1 MSGDYIQVPTPFDPV
16 RHRLYIASGRHFD
29 PTGEEWHEESL
40 RAAIALIQ
48 ANGGRAM
55 VLTTSNARISEYA
68 RALSQQFPGLPLLY
82 QGMGKSRDAMIHEFT
97 VNEHS
102 VLVGTKSFWEGVD
115 IPGASLT
122 LVIIDKIPFPIIAD
136 PIMITQDY
144 WATLV
149 GGKGASF
156 FTVAVPMAE
165 RMLTQGYGRLI
176 RSTSDC
182 GTVAILDSRIVE
194 KKYGSTL
201 LGMIPDDVVATADL
215 AAARGWVRA
224 LDAGF
229 APEDLPRDGFGRVA
243 DLRRLIPLG
252 KKKTKK

>member
-1 MSGDYIQVPTPFDPV
+1 
-16 RHRLYIASGRHFD
+16 
-29 PTGEEWHEESL
+29 
-40 RAAIALIQ
+40 
-48 ANGGRAM
+48 
-55 VLTTSNARISEYA
+55 
-68 RALSQQFPGLPLLY
+68 
-82 QGMGKSRDAMIHEFT
+82 MIHEFT

-115 IPGASLT
+115 IPGSSLT

-144 WATLV
+144 WATLM

-156 FTVAVPMAE
+156 FTVAIPMAE

-176 RSTSDC
+176 RSTSDY

-243 DLRRLIPLG
+243 DLRRLISLG
-252 KKKTKK
+252 KNKAKK